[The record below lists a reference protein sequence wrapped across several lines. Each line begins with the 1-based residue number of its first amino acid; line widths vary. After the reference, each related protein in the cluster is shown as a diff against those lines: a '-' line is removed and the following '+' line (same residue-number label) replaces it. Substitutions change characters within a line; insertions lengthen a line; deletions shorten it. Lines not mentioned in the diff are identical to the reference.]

1 MDETKYTQMTLTIRG
16 RGPSRLGG
24 FVRFFFPFPLNCGNI
39 PDHQT
44 LDSFA
49 RQLFKV
55 SKWTHAKASRFL
67 SIGAI
72 MESYANKVSW
82 FTVTL
87 K

>member
-1 MDETKYTQMTLTIRG
+1 MARAEPVQKYGHQEAKQI
-16 RGPSRLGG
+16 SDY
-24 FVRFFFPFPLNCGNI
+24 VIFFFPVPLRSGNI

-44 LDSFA
+44 FDFFA

-72 MESYANKVSW
+72 MELYANKVSW